1 MTYMNIRRVFIFM
14 AVIFLI
20 SVAFVFA
27 TNVIIYITTKSYIYH
42 EISKARASQTA
53 IILGAQ
59 VLSKGRLSPVL
70 KDRVDTAITLYEAK
84 KVANILVS
92 GDNAT
97 ASYNEVNPVRIY
109 LLEKGVLE
117 KDIFLDHAGFDTY
130 STMYRARNVFNVSSV
145 LIVSQPFHLPRAVFI
160 ARSLSVDAYGVSA
173 LSKKIL
179 FRNYVRE
186 IFANVKA
193 MFDLI
198 FNVKPKYLGTPQPI
212 HFR

>member
-1 MTYMNIRRVFIFM
+1 M